1 MAEAAL
7 PSVPERSA
15 GDGAA
20 SQGANSDGAASGA
33 HGADGHEPTR
43 EEVVLE
49 RIEAFRRRRPKLRD
63 DFINSA
69 HGAGGKASAALI
81 DAVFLEAFRNP
92 TLETLADGAVLTLPS
107 GERLAFSTDS
117 YVVKPH
123 RVPGGSIG
131 HLAVHGTVNDLS
143 MMGARPQWISAGFII
158 EDGFPI
164 SELRDIVADMHEAAV
179 MAGVDIVTGDTKVVN
194 KGAADGCYINTA
206 GVGVIPA
213 DVDLSARNVK
223 PGDKVL
229 VSGKIG
235 DHGIAVLIARGDL
248 ALEAEIPSDTAP
260 LNQLVERLLEAAP
273 NTRFLRDPTRGGVA
287 TVCNEMAREAEVCVV
302 LQESAI
308 PVRNI
313 VNGACEILGI
323 DPLYVANEGK
333 LVAVVPAGETD
344 AALAAMKSHP
354 FGADAAVVGEVRDE
368 PPGIVIINTFFGGN
382 RIVDML
388 VGDPLPRIC

>member
-1 MAEAAL
+1 MLDEDAA
-7 PSVPERSA
+7 PS
-15 GDGAA
+15 
-20 SQGANSDGAASGA
+20 
-33 HGADGHEPTR
+33 R
-43 EEVVLE
+43 EDVVLE

-63 DFINSA
+63 DYINSA

-81 DAVFLEAFRNP
+81 DAIFLEAFRNP
-92 TLETLADGAVLTLPS
+92 TLETMADGAVLTLPS

-117 YVVKPH
+117 YVVKPA
-123 RVPGGSIG
+123 RFPGGSIG
-131 HLAVHGTVNDLS
+131 HLAVHGTVNDLA
-143 MMGARPQWISAGFII
+143 MMGARPQWISAGFIL
-158 EDGFPI
+158 EDGYSI
-164 SELRDIVADMHEAAV
+164 SELRDVVADMREAAEA
-179 MAGVDIVTGDTKVVN
+179 AGVQIVTGDTKVVN
-194 KGAADGCYINTA
+194 KGAGDGVYINTA
-206 GVGVIPA
+206 GLGIIPA
-213 DVDLSARNVK
+213 GVSLTASSVK

-235 DHGIAVLIARGDL
+235 DHGVAVLIARGDL
-248 ALEAEIPSDTAP
+248 ALEADIPSDTAP
-260 LNQLVERLLEAAP
+260 LNGLVEALLAAAP

-287 TVCNEMAREAEVCVV
+287 TVCNELARAAEVSVV

-333 LVAVVPAGETD
+333 LVAVVPADEAE
-344 AALAAMKSHP
+344 AALAAMRAMP
-354 FGADAAVVGEVRDE
+354 VGADAAIIGEIRDD
-368 PPGIVIINTFFGGN
+368 PPGIVILNTHFGGN

>member
-1 MAEAAL
+1 MSQAGAGEAGGHSHDG
-7 PSVPERSA
+7 PS
-15 GDGAA
+15 
-20 SQGANSDGAASGA
+20 
-33 HGADGHEPTR
+33 R

-49 RIEAFRRRRPKLRD
+49 RIEAFRRRRPKLKD
-63 DFINSA
+63 DYINSA

-81 DAVFLEAFRNP
+81 DAVFLEAFRNE
-92 TLETLADGAVLTLPS
+92 TLESLSDGAVVDP
-107 GERLAFSTDS
+107 GDGGGRLAFSTDS
-117 YVVKPH
+117 YVVSPRH
-123 RVPGGSIG
+123 FPGGSIG
-131 HLAVHGTVNDLS
+131 DLAVNGTVNDLA
-143 MMGARPQWISAGFII
+143 MMGATPRWLSAAFVL

-164 SELRDIVADMHEAAV
+164 EELRGIVADMAKAALA
-179 MAGVDIVTGDTKVVN
+179 AGVQVVTGDTKVVN
-194 KGAADGCYINTA
+194 KGAGDGVYITTA
-206 GVGVIPA
+206 GVGTVPA
-213 DVDLSARNVK
+213 GVHLDARSVQ

-235 DHGIAVLIARGDL
+235 DHGVAVLIARGDL
-248 ALEAEIPSDTAP
+248 ALEADIPTDSAP
-260 LNQLVERLLEAAP
+260 LNDLVAKLLAAAP

-287 TVCNEMAREAEVCVV
+287 TVCNELARAAEVAVV

-333 LVAVVPAGETD
+333 LVAVVPAAEAD
-344 AALAAMKSHP
+344 DALAAMRAHP
-354 FGADAAVVGEVRDE
+354 VGADAAIIGEIRDE
-368 PPGIVIINTFFGGN
+368 PPGIVILNTGFGGN